1 MRACGVWVL
10 FSFFF
15 LAPQDVVGVSRDLN
29 NKKKNRGSSGFS
41 TVSPIVVLRPLG
53 CFVLVIELEL
63 WDFGGIFVWFMRIH
77 EESWEQDVAR
87 VGWCTCAAKTRE
99 GTLVRI
105 LVYNGK

>member
-1 MRACGVWVL
+1 MRCVGFV
-10 FSFFF
+10 FFFF

-77 EESWEQDVAR
+77 EESWAVSY
-87 VGWCTCAAKTRE
+87 THL
-99 GTLVRI
+99 TLPTKLEV
-105 LVYNGK
+105 